1 MFYIKALQCHSHIN
15 SSRIKDTNCSN
26 YTGITLVYYL
36 ETQISVN
43 PPTLYHR
50 FSISNTNS
58 MSGEWSVKLFDC
70 FGDSGTC
77 MQSCF
82 SVVLAPLIHGFPIL
96 HVWFHFF
103 CNYTGCLTCWCP
115 CITFGRIAEI
125 VDKGSTCRHIN
136 LSLRALVQA
145 QKTINLVC
153 WLSLFPACCMHGTLY
168 VLLATIGCQW
178 LYACTKRSSMRAQ
191 YNLQQSPCLDCC
203 VHFFCEHKNTRSSKN
218 AASTC
223 PKVFLLPPNSYWK
236 NTKTGKKK
244 EVDVHKDRCSWLI
257 MILIIIFL
265 QDGKVATR
273 WLGVYK
279 AWNHHESKECDFR
292 TCIAPTF
299 ALCNYEHFF
308 FNCFLLIFIYQCFP
322 SSTKKENKE
331 FYVSED
337 WHFLFSG
344 FLSSFP
350 KIPKVTMPFNK
361 GKKRHIHDL
370 C

>member
-1 MFYIKALQCHSHIN
+1 MLVPNDPQCGHSTTCN
-15 SSRIKDTNCSN
+15 SRPAWTAASTSSAI
-26 YTGITLVYYL
+26 
-36 ETQISVN
+36 
-43 PPTLYHR
+43 
-50 FSISNTNS
+50 
-58 MSGEWSVKLFDC
+58 
-70 FGDSGTC
+70 
-77 MQSCF
+77 
-82 SVVLAPLIHGFPIL
+82 VV
-96 HVWFHFF
+96 
-103 CNYTGCLTCWCP
+103 
-115 CITFGRIAEI
+115 R
-125 VDKGSTCRHIN
+125 
-136 LSLRALVQA
+136 
-145 QKTINLVC
+145 
-153 WLSLFPACCMHGTLY
+153 
-168 VLLATIGCQW
+168 
-178 LYACTKRSSMRAQ
+178 YA
-191 YNLQQSPCLDCC
+191 
-203 VHFFCEHKNTRSSKN
+203 KNTRSSKN

-350 KIPKVTMPFNK
+350 KIPKVAMPFNK